1 MRTPL
6 RSLPSLL
13 LSLRS
18 ILKGLFPPAAAAVWV
33 GSAVDSVLR
42 RSLYVGGTGG
52 GGGAYLEDGR
62 KRNDELYTDVCTAG

>member
-6 RSLPSLL
+6 RSLL
-13 LSLRS
+13 LSLS
-18 ILKGLFPPAAAAVWV
+18 PLDSQGAFPPAAAVWV

-62 KRNDELYTDVCTAG
+62 KRNDELYVY